1 MNFPTDSPLI
11 FGFPIATLWG
21 ARIRVSPFYLA
32 LLLLMVGKFGGAVGV
47 LAFLILSVSTLLH
60 EYGHVFAAR
69 LTGGDADDVILWPL
83 GGLALCRRAPTFQ
96 SEFFTAAAGPLVN
109 LALSI
114 LTFSWV
120 YSTPDLW
127 TALHPLRVPEI
138 ELEQG
143 ILHVLLMLTF
153 TLNWKLF
160 LLNLL
165 PLIPLDGSSMLLAAA
180 RRRWEPIVARTSV
193 LIASAAAHVLMAAV
207 ALSIDSSLGMA
218 LLFLTYALLPVTIV
232 EWVRLQAAS
241 LIGFEIEDTE
251 NYDRYG
257 VDDEENSQRTPAP
270 GLLERW
276 KLERERKRAEKE
288 EQERIQA
295 EAQLD
300 ALLEKVHL
308 RGIDSLTE
316 SEKRFLKQAS
326 ARYRGQSR
334 PS

>member
-21 ARIRVSPFYLA
+21 ARIRVSPFYFA

-47 LAFLILSVSTLLH
+47 VAFLILSISTLLH

-120 YSTPDLW
+120 YSTTDLW
-127 TALHPLRVPEI
+127 TALHPLRIPQI
-138 ELEQG
+138 ELERG

-207 ALSIDSSLGMA
+207 ALSIDSSLGVA

-251 NYDRYG
+251 NYERYG
-257 VDDEENSQRTPAP
+257 DDDEENSQRTPAP

-276 KLERERKRAEKE
+276 KLERAEKE